1 MIIDTDSFTVKR
13 LGKGEGLDPAH
24 AALVIV
30 DMMNRFCDAE
40 WLAGGDAARERWFR
54 QELDRVIPNVL
65 TALEVF
71 RRHGGLVVHVVNAK
85 WTEEGREAV
94 PYQRG
99 RDYGQFDS
107 EAMSVIEPLAP
118 RPGEILIRKVTS
130 SAFTGTGLDFLL
142 RNAGIER
149 VVLSGQFGNACVF
162 YSLIQSR
169 EFGFDNVWLE
179 DGLLYSTADD
189 AGLFPALVG
198 SRWAK
203 LASAAEVSA
212 ALSVQGRERDR

>member
-169 EFGFDNVWLE
+169 EFGYKNSWVE
-179 DGLLYSTADD
+179 DSVLYQTQGTKDIMPC
-189 AGLFPALVG
+189 LIG
-198 SRWAK
+198 SRWAD
-203 LASAAEVSA
+203 LVRAEQLSAILKA
-212 ALSVQGRERDR
+212 